1 MAKPIIVEIKLA
13 AREWK
18 RQFYTA
24 VVRSF
29 AKTVTEPETNTD
41 TSYKR
46 KLGLPDSNGLVEA
59 ALGFAKGTKFD
70 LSKAKEALSNPK
82 CEREIEIHL
91 YTAKGYG
98 RPARTLEIVDHA
110 EGMTL
115 DELRSAFE
123 EFAAD
128 KTKVS
133 KGQPGR
139 SLFGRGVSDVLLGHR
154 HGTFYSYKNGIL
166 SKMEFQFDPAVDT
179 MPKAVGEI
187 LGKPSAAVLHDLHL
201 KPGQNG
207 SCVRV
212 VLAEDTR
219 IPEEGS
225 LGATLSQFYMLRLI
239 HADPNIKVRLFRYR
253 AFKKVTEEQLSYDFP
268 IGDVIERLS
277 FRIDSPVPGIP
288 VPALEVEGIV
298 CRANVKGSLPGIEA
312 REQRANGLLIVDDS
326 DAVLDLTLLPEYERA
341 PYLANVFGI
350 IRVKNMRKAIEWFLN
365 NGKDSPLT
373 TTRDGFDSKHE
384 LTKLLFAELEK
395 RLGPVYR
402 REEERFNKGSEAVP
416 TAVRQRINDALKELN
431 RLLREVAGEGQEGG
445 RDGALDPALPLQF
458 LPRQTRLFVGKP
470 RRVRLFF
477 HKALAGKS
485 GAIVYDTSNP
495 KISFKPLS
503 ENVAGGRTLEEH
515 LVYDVTLECGDLH
528 EMGKVVALAEG
539 KEATY
544 DATLEILD
552 VVAGAAMVPPEEM
565 EFRPD
570 EAHGQPNRANTIAL
584 LLNAA
589 VVPLGRK
596 ITLRMLK
603 SQGTIGLVRD
613 GQKVTILEAVFEKSH
628 LLPGT
633 QIGRIPISWQG
644 TAWGQSGTVE
654 ARTKKPGGGEVIAL
668 GRIVLEEPD
677 DSGGMVRKVEYRDL
691 HNDKCSDLVD
701 GIIYINSRHCLNR
714 FVFGPT
720 EKEYFERIGED
731 ATAQYR
737 FASLVL
743 EQAVYRLA
751 EEQHRE
757 GRPVI
762 FGSPV
767 TDLRKFVDEHTQKFA
782 PKILKA
788 FVTKKIAG

>member
-1 MAKPIIVEIKLA
+1 MPKRITVEIKLA

-46 KLGLPDSNGLVEA
+46 KLGLPDSNGLVAA
-59 ALGFAKGTKFD
+59 ALGLAKGTKFD
-70 LSKAKEALSNPK
+70 LSKAKEALRNSK
-82 CEREIEIHL
+82 LEREIQIHV

-98 RPARTLEIVDHA
+98 RPARTLEIVDYA

-115 DELRSAFE
+115 DELKAAFE

-128 KTKVS
+128 KTTVS
-133 KGQPGR
+133 KGRPGR
-139 SLFGRGVSDVLLGHR
+139 SLFGRGVTDVLLGHQ

-166 SKMEFQFDPAVDT
+166 SKMEFRFDPAVDE
-179 MPKAVGEI
+179 MPKAIGEV
-187 LGKPSAAVLHDLHL
+187 LGKPSAAVLRELHL
-201 KPGQNG
+201 KPGENG

-212 VLAEDTR
+212 VLAEDLR
-219 IPEEGS
+219 IPEWGS

-253 AFKKVTEEQLSYDFP
+253 AFKKVTEELLGYDFP
-268 IGDVIERLS
+268 IGDVIERVS
-277 FRIDSPVPGIP
+277 FPIDTPVPGAP
-288 VPALEVEGIV
+288 VPTLEVEGIV
-298 CRANVKGSLPGIEA
+298 CRANVKGSLPGLEA
-312 REQRANGLLIVDDS
+312 REQRANGLLIVDDT

-350 IRVKNMRKAIEWFLN
+350 VRIKNMRQAIEWFLN

-373 TTRDGFDSKHE
+373 TTRDGFDTKHE
-384 LTKLLFAELEK
+384 LTKRLFAELER
-395 RLGPVYR
+395 RLAPVYR
-402 REEERFNKGSEAVP
+402 REEERFNKGFETVP
-416 TAVRQRINDALKELN
+416 TAVRQRISDALKELN
-431 RLLREVAGEGQEGG
+431 RLLREVAGEGDDGTA
-445 RDGALDPALPLQF
+445 DGALDPAIPLQF

-477 HKALAGKS
+477 QKTFAGKS
-485 GAIVYDTSNP
+485 GAILYETSNP

-503 ENVAGGRTLEEH
+503 ENVAGGRTLGEH
-515 LVYDVTLECGDLH
+515 LVYDLSLECSDLH
-528 EMGKVVALAEG
+528 ETGKVVALAEG
-539 KEATY
+539 KEGTY
-544 DATLEILD
+544 DANVEILD

-565 EFRPD
+565 EFRPQ
-570 EAHGQPNRANTIAL
+570 EAHGQPNRVNTVGL
-584 LLNAA
+584 LVNATA
-589 VVPLGRK
+589 IPPGRK

-603 SQGTIGLVRD
+603 SQGAIGLVEAS
-613 GQKVTILEAVFEKSH
+613 KKTSSLEVVFDKSH
-628 LLPGT
+628 LISGT

-644 TAWGQSGTVE
+644 TAWGQSAALE
-654 ARTKKPGGGEVIAL
+654 ARTKKPGGGEVVAE

-677 DSGGMVRKVEYRDL
+677 DSGGMVRDVQYRDL
-691 HNDKCSDLVD
+691 NNDKCSDLVD
-701 GIIYINSRHCLNR
+701 GIIYINSRHHLNR

-720 EKEYFERIGED
+720 QKEYLERIGED
-731 ATAQYR
+731 PTAQYR

-757 GRPVI
+757 NRLVLA
-762 FGSPV
+762 GSPV

-782 PKILKA
+782 PKLLRS
-788 FVTKKIAG
+788 FVTRKIGG